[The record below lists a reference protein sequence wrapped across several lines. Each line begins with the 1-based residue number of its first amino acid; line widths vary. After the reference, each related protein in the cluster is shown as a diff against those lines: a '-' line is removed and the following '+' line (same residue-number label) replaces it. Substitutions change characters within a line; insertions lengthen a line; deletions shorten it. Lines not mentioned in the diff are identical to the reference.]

1 MRSFKGITSS
11 QPNPT
16 MEARSY
22 HRGPS
27 PFRGGRCVVSLP
39 TMKPEPAI
47 FDVPDDA
54 HDARRLA
61 DALADAAAGRVISHA
76 AMKAW
81 LLSLGTSDELPPPQV
96 GD

>member
-1 MRSFKGITSS
+1 MKARWETS
-11 QPNPT
+11 
-16 MEARSY
+16 
-22 HRGPS
+22 GPS
-27 PFRGGRCVVSLP
+27 PFRGGAHVVRLR

-47 FDVPDDA
+47 FDVPDDE

-61 DALADAAAGRVISHA
+61 DALADAVAGRVISHE

>member
-1 MRSFKGITSS
+1 
-11 QPNPT
+11 

-22 HRGPS
+22 RCGPS
-27 PFRGGRCVVSLP
+27 PFPGGGCVVKLHA
-39 TMKPEPAI
+39 MKPEPAM
-47 FDVPDDA
+47 FDVPDEE

-61 DALADAAAGRVISHA
+61 DALADVAAGRVISHK

-81 LLSLGTSDELPPPQV
+81 LLSWGTPDELPPPQV